1 MAKTNAKTGAK
12 KDESPSVRRRTNMGR
27 PIAAALAPLL
37 AKPAAKRGFRDA
49 RLMAEWGSI
58 VGKDLAGRTRP
69 EKLDRRG
76 ENGTLRLVVAP
87 GWAVEVQH
95 LEPLIIQRVN
105 QFFGA
110 AVVTR
115 LKLKQGPVMAPVAKK
130 APLARAAPSPET
142 EAALAE
148 ACAKVED
155 KELAEILQRLGRS
168 VLG

>member
-1 MAKTNAKTGAK
+1 MVK
-12 KDESPSVRRRTNMGR
+12 KPLPPTARHRTKMGR
-27 PIAAALAPLL
+27 PIAAMTAPWL
-37 AKPAAKRGFRDA
+37 AKPAAKRGLRDA

-58 VGKDLAGRTRP
+58 VGAELAGRTRP

-76 ENGTLRLVVAP
+76 QNGTLRLVVAP

-95 LEPLIIQRVN
+95 LEPLIIQRIN

-115 LKLKQGPVMAPVAKK
+115 LALKQGPVIAPSAKP
-130 APLARAAPSPET
+130 APAPRAAPSPEQ
-142 EAALAE
+142 EQALAE

-155 KELAEILQRLGRS
+155 KELAAVLERLGRQ